1 MTYTEILFDPDAAG
15 FVQITVNRP
24 QKLNALSNRVMAELD
39 DAFQR
44 VEREYRGLILTG
56 AGERSF
62 VAGADI
68 EELPGVGPLE
78 GQARCV
84 RDQAIMRR
92 LETMRKP
99 SIAAINGYA
108 LGGGLELAM
117 CCSLRV
123 AAATAKLGLPEAKIG
138 VFPANGGTQR
148 LPRLVGR
155 GRALEMMLT
164 GAPIDAQEAWRIGLV
179 NRVVEPA
186 GLLAA
191 ARGLMLAILAN
202 SPASLACILR
212 CVDSGLEGGLDAGLE
227 LEAANYAAI
236 STGPEFRQRLQ
247 AFLDRR
253 RK

>member
-15 FVQITVNRP
+15 FVQVTVHRP
-24 QKLNALSNRVMAELD
+24 QKLNALSNLVMAELD

-56 AGERSF
+56 AGERAF
-62 VAGADI
+62 VAGADVD
-68 EELPGVGPLE
+68 ELAAVSPLD
-78 GQARCV
+78 GQARCA
-84 RDQAIMRR
+84 RDQVVMRR
-92 LETMRKP
+92 LETMGKP

-108 LGGGLELAM
+108 LGGGLELAL

-123 AAATAKLGLPEAKIG
+123 ASTSAKLGLPEARIG

-164 GAPIDAQEAWRIGLV
+164 GALIDAQEAWRIGLV

-186 GLLAA
+186 ALLAA
-191 ARGLMLAILAN
+191 ARELMLAILAN
-202 SPASLACILR
+202 SAASVSCILR
-212 CVDSGLEGGLDAGLE
+212 CVDTGLETGLDAGLE

-236 STGPEFRQRLQ
+236 STGPEFRDRLQ